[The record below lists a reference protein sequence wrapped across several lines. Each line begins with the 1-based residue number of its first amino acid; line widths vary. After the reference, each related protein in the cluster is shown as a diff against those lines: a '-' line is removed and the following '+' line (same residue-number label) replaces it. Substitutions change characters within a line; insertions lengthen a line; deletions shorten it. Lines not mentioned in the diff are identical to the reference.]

1 MDWSV
6 GEKMLSSLVKQT
18 ALRSAVLIVGKCI
31 GLAGRVGLSRILGA
45 EGIGLYQM
53 AYSFFGLILMTISGG
68 VPTALAL
75 FTAKQPNR
83 GWRALQV
90 LSVYT
95 IVIGLVLS
103 YWMHNHAGDIAA
115 FVGNHELIWAIRA
128 LSPALIAVP
137 LLQLARG
144 YMQGV
149 RSYEAISVSELTEQA
164 LRIAILII
172 LISLHASQGIGYAV
186 GMGLYGTTIA
196 AIGAFLVL
204 TIFAITSKQSTMMI
218 IYSPMNKVG
227 LGIMLRTSVIIGGTR
242 MLVPFSDFIDSLLI
256 PHRLQ
261 VAGHSLSESIAMYGI
276 ITGMAAVIVYMPT
289 MITAAISHTVT
300 MKIAANYEEGKQ
312 SGRDI
317 EKVLRFVWTWGIIS
331 GLFIFIYAEEA
342 AGLIFGVKEAAEPIR
357 YLSAIP
363 LIVGLREL
371 TTSILWAQERKHTP
385 LFGLVIGICI
395 SILLQYIVIAIPG
408 FGYTGASIGILL
420 LEAIATVW
428 NLRALQSTG
437 CTLFSFKWVGLDLP
451 FFCCVM
457 LLFVPPLLQGEQ
469 HLVTIVL
476 TAVFFWICASL
487 LIGMRYRNK

>member
-1 MDWSV
+1 
-6 GEKMLSSLVKQT
+6 MLTSLVKQT
-18 ALRSAVLIVGKCI
+18 ALRSAVLVIGKCI
-31 GLAGRVGLSRILGA
+31 GLAGRVALSRILGA

-53 AYSFFGLILMTISGG
+53 AYSFFGLVLMTVSGG

-75 FTAKQPNR
+75 FTAKQPDR
-83 GWRALQV
+83 GWRALQL

-95 IVIGLVLS
+95 IFIGLALS
-103 YWMHNHAGDIAA
+103 YWMHHHAGDIAA

-144 YMQGV
+144 YMQGI
-149 RSYEAISVSELTEQA
+149 RSYEAISLSELTEQA
-164 LRIAILII
+164 LRITILII
-172 LISLHASQGIGYAV
+172 LISFYASQGIGYAV

-196 AIGAFLVL
+196 SIAAFLIL
-204 TIFAITSKQSTMMI
+204 TICVSISKQSTMLI
-218 IYSPMNKVG
+218 TYTPLNKVG
-227 LGIMLRTSVIIGGTR
+227 LGILLKTSVIIGCTR

-261 VAGHSLSESIAMYGI
+261 DAGHSLSESIAMYGI

-289 MITAAISHTVT
+289 MITGAISHTVT
-300 MKIAANYEEGKQ
+300 MKIASNYEGGKQ
-312 SGRDI
+312 NGRDI

-331 GLFIFIYAEEA
+331 GLFIFIYAKEA
-342 AGLIFGVKEAAEPIR
+342 AVLIFGIEEAAEPIR

-385 LFGLVIGICI
+385 LFGLVMGIGI
-395 SILLQYIVIAIPG
+395 SVLLQYVVIAIPG
-408 FGYTGASIGILL
+408 FGYTGASVGILL
-420 LEAIATVW
+420 METIATLW
-428 NLRALQSTG
+428 NLRALRNTG
-437 CTLFSFKWVGLDLP
+437 CALFSFKWIGWDLP

-457 LLFVPPLLQGEQ
+457 LLFVLPLLQGEQ

-476 TAVFFWICASL
+476 TAVFFLICAAL
-487 LIGMRYRNK
+487 LLGLRYRNK